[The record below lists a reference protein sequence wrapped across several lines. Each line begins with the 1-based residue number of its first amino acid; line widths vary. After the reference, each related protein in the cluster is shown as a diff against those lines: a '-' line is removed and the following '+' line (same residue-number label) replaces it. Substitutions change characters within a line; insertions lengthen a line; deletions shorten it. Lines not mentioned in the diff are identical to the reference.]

1 MATRPKG
8 YRPKGGVKSID
19 AVRKAKARKELTSLK
34 GIGGIVG
41 NAILNSPAGRVGKAG
56 KVSSKVMLAVR
67 REMRKKSAG
76 VGQRAKVTTG
86 QARLVTSEASK
97 APVKRTRDVVSK
109 DSGRG
114 LSAREKQQV
123 TARDTI
129 TRPKPN
135 KPKSRVELA
144 IKKQEAS
151 DRAIRNAL
159 TIKVNPA
166 RPKTTPKRDTPR
178 VSSKPKRSAEEIRNT
193 LKNKK
198 VRIETRAQ
206 IVNGKIV
213 DKPVRMDAQEY
224 FDTRLAQKLAAKDPE
239 NMLRPTTRKMKAE
252 KEITANRKRIT
263 AERREGR
270 RERKVLRRD
279 TRAAQ
284 ANPQRYSSPKQEPG
298 NRIMTERL
306 VDIGL
311 ENIKKAEAS
320 KAAQRAKIAATPRVK
335 KKVDATLDEAAKAR
349 AAAAKRNRVDSRK
362 ITVRK
367 KRGE

>member
-8 YRPKGGVKSID
+8 YRPKGNVKSID

-41 NAILNSPAGRVGKAG
+41 NAVLNSPAGRVGKAG

-67 REMRKKSAG
+67 REMRKKAAG
-76 VGQRAKVTTG
+76 VGQPAKVTTG
-86 QARLVTSEASK
+86 QARLVTSQASK

-166 RPKTTPKRDTPR
+166 RPKTTPKRETPK
-178 VSSKPKRSAEEIRNT
+178 VSSKPKRTVTEVRDT
-193 LKNKK
+193 LKGKK
-198 VRIETRAQ
+198 VKTGE
-206 IVNGKIV
+206 KM
-213 DKPVRMDAQEY
+213 RMDAQQY
-224 FDTRLAQKLAAKDPE
+224 FDTRLAQKQASKNPE
-239 NMLRPTTRKMKAE
+239 NSLRQTTRRQEAE
-252 KEITANRKRIT
+252 KEITANKKRIT

-298 NRIMTERL
+298 NRMMTERL
-306 VDIGL
+306 IDIGL
-311 ENIKKAEAS
+311 ENIKKSEAA
-320 KAAQRAKIAATPRVK
+320 KAAQRAKIAATPRAK

-349 AAAAKRNRVDSRK
+349 AAAAKRNRIDSRK

>member
-8 YRPKGGVKSID
+8 YLTKGKTKSFD
-19 AVRKAKARKELTSLK
+19 AVRKSNARKELTTLK
-34 GIGGIVG
+34 GIGSIVG
-41 NAILNSPAGRVGKAG
+41 GAILNSPAGRVGKAG

-67 REMRKKSAG
+67 KEMRKQKAG
-76 VGQRAKVTTG
+76 VGQRAKVTPG
-86 QARLVTSEASK
+86 QARLVASEASK
-97 APVKRTRDVVSK
+97 APVKRTRNIVLK

-114 LSAREKQQV
+114 LSAREKQQL

-129 TRPKPN
+129 TRPKP
-135 KPKSRVELA
+135 KAPKSRLELA
-144 IKKQEAS
+144 IKKKEAS

-166 RPKTTPKRDTPR
+166 RPKPTPKRDTPK
-178 VSSKPKRSAEEIRNT
+178 VSSKPKRTVTEIRNT
-193 LKNKK
+193 LKGKK
-198 VRIETRAQ
+198 IRIETKAKM
-206 IVNGKIV
+206 VNGKIV

-224 FDTRLAQKLAAKDPE
+224 FDTRLAQKQAGKNPE
-239 NMLRPTTRKMKAE
+239 NSLRQTTRKMEAE
-252 KEITANRKRIT
+252 KAIQKNIKRIR

-270 RERKVLRRD
+270 IERKILRRD

-284 ANPQRYSSPKQEPG
+284 ANPNRYSAPSKEKG

-311 ENIKKAEAS
+311 QDIKKAEAG
-320 KAAQRAKIAATPRVK
+320 KAIQRAKIAATPRVQK
-335 KKVDATLDEAAKAR
+335 RVDATLDAAAKAR
-349 AAAAKRNRVDSRK
+349 AAGAKRNRIDSRK

>member
-67 REMRKKSAG
+67 REMRKKAAG
-76 VGQRAKVTTG
+76 VGQPAKVTTG
-86 QARLVTSEASK
+86 QARLVTSQASK
-97 APVKRTRDVVSK
+97 APVKRTRDIVSK

-144 IKKQEAS
+144 IKKKEAS

-166 RPKTTPKRDTPR
+166 RPKPTPKRETPK
-178 VSSKPKRSAEEIRNT
+178 VSSKPKRTVTEVRDT
-193 LKNKK
+193 LKGKK
-198 VRIETRAQ
+198 VKTGE
-206 IVNGKIV
+206 KM
-213 DKPVRMDAQEY
+213 RMDAQQY
-224 FDTRLAQKLAAKDPE
+224 FDTRLAQKQAGKNPE
-239 NMLRPTTRKMKAE
+239 NSLRQTTRRQEAE
-252 KEITANRKRIT
+252 KAITTNKKRIT

-284 ANPQRYSSPKQEPG
+284 ANPERYSSPKQEQG
-298 NRIMTERL
+298 NRMMTERL

-311 ENIKKAEAS
+311 ENIKKAEAG

>member
-19 AVRKAKARKELTSLK
+19 AVRKAKALKEFKEIGTLK

-41 NAILNSPAGRVGKAG
+41 NAILDGLPAGRGLKAG

-67 REMRKKSAG
+67 REMRKKAAG

-114 LSAREKQQV
+114 LSVREKQQV

-129 TRPKPN
+129 LRPKPN

-166 RPKTTPKRDTPR
+166 RPKTTPKRDTPK
-178 VSSKPKRSAEEIRNT
+178 VSNKPKRTVIEIRDT
-193 LKNKK
+193 LKGKK
-198 VRIETRAQ
+198 VKTGE
-206 IVNGKIV
+206 KM
-213 DKPVRMDAQEY
+213 RMDAQQY
-224 FDTRLAQKLAAKDPE
+224 FDTRLAQKQAGKNPE
-239 NMLRPTTRKMKAE
+239 NSLRQTTRRQEAE

-284 ANPQRYSSPKQEPG
+284 ANPQRYSAPKQEQG
-298 NRIMTERL
+298 NRMMTERL

-320 KAAQRAKIAATPRVK
+320 KAIQRAKIAATPRVK

-349 AAAAKRNRVDSRK
+349 AAAAKRNRIDSRK